1 MHLFKEVLLLIITQ
15 QKPLEEIFG
24 MAENFRSLLIVG
36 CDGCAAIIQVG
47 GEKQAEILKMLL
59 EMHRKLKGVSNSKIK
74 AISILRQCD
83 RQIAATSLHPLID
96 DYDAV
101 LSLACG
107 VGVQTLADLYPNK
120 LIIPANDTKFLG
132 MHDAKEGKFYE
143 MCRACGDCILFE
155 TGGVCPITR
164 CAKSLLNGPCGG
176 QAGGKCEVG
185 GWKNECAWVLI
196 YERLKEGNRLD
207 LFTKFRIPRDYR
219 ISEHPR
225 ELGGS
230 KTATEKKPE
239 AKKEE
244 KIVEGRKREAHSEL
258 MRQITDG
265 KFVFTGELEPVKT
278 TNLHEVIEGAKT
290 LKGHVVAIN
299 ITDNPTA
306 FGYMNALVPS
316 YMIQK
321 EAGVEAVY
329 QMTTRDRNRIALL
342 SDVLAAGALG
352 IKNILVLTGDHTT
365 VGDTPQ
371 SKPVFDLDSATFTYM
386 LRKVI
391 DEGLDLSGNKIENPP
406 KFNIG
411 IAAAPNADPLEP
423 EILKIERKIKLG
435 VDFVQTQCVYGVE
448 QAKRFL
454 DAASY
459 LKTPI
464 LIGVAPFKS
473 QAMMDWMIKFVPG
486 IKVPE
491 EVEQRLRR
499 AKQKSKEAFL
509 EENVEIFG
517 GMIREIRKTTNAA
530 GIHMMAVGFEWIVP
544 KIIERSGIG

>member
-1 MHLFKEVLLLIITQ
+1 MIIVQ

-24 MAENFRSLLIVG
+24 MAENFPSLLIVG

-59 EMHRKLKGVSNSKIK
+59 EMRRKIKGVNNSKIK

-83 RQIAATSLHPLID
+83 RQIAATSLHSLID

-107 VGVQTLADLYPNK
+107 VGVQTLADFYPNK
-120 LIIPANDTKFLG
+120 LIIPANDTEFLG
-132 MHDAKEGKFYE
+132 MHDTKEGKFYE

-155 TGGVCPITR
+155 TGDICPITR

-176 QAGGKCEVG
+176 QAKGKCEVG
-185 GWKNECAWVLI
+185 GWKKDCAWLLI
-196 YERLKEGNRLD
+196 YNRLKERDRLD
-207 LFTKFRIPRDYR
+207 LFTKFRVPHDYR

-225 ELGGS
+225 EIGGE
-230 KTATEKKPE
+230 TAGEKKTE
-239 AKKEE
+239 AAKGK
-244 KIVEGRKREAHSEL
+244 VEITVGGKREVYSEL
-258 MRQITDG
+258 MKQIMDG

-278 TNLHEVIEGAKT
+278 TDLHEVIEGAKT

-316 YMIQK
+316 YLIQK

-329 QMTTRDRNRIALL
+329 QMTTRDRNRLALL

-352 IKNILVLTGDHTT
+352 IRNILVLTGDHTT

-391 DEGLDLSGNKIENPP
+391 DEGVDLNGNKIENPP

-423 EILKIERKIKLG
+423 EVLKIERKVRLG
-435 VDFVQTQCVYGVE
+435 VDFIQTQCVYDVE

-454 DAASY
+454 DAVAY
-459 LKTPI
+459 LKTPV

-473 QAMMDWMIKFVPG
+473 QAMMEWMIKFVPG
-486 IKVPE
+486 IRVPGD
-491 EVEQRLRR
+491 VEQRLRR

-517 GMIREIRKTTNAA
+517 GMVREIRKTTNAA
-530 GIHMMAVGFEWIVP
+530 GVHMMAVGFEWIVP
-544 KIIERSGIG
+544 RIIERSGIG